1 MTSKQQGALPA
12 RSAAGGGGLSGP
24 GEGSVEQ
31 ADIDDIIGLAARMR
45 QEDIERL
52 TVEELEEVGQELGIE
67 ARYVAQP
74 VETLRSRRAAAE
86 AEARAAARRRRR
98 LLLSAGLAVAAVVA
112 LVVVMALVG
121 RSSLHAQLAQ
131 VEQQRAQVMSVR
143 ERQRHI
149 AETLTGAAQ
158 TSEREAELIGSENR
172 VRVETKRYD
181 GAAAEYNRQA
191 VSLSGT
197 AARWL
202 FDLPA
207 RVPLSSDGDI

>member
-1 MTSKQQGALPA
+1 M
-12 RSAAGGGGLSGP
+12 
-24 GEGSVEQ
+24 EQ

-67 ARYVAQP
+67 ARYVAQA

-98 LLLSAGLAVAAVVA
+98 LLLSAGLALAGVVA
-112 LVVVMALVG
+112 LVVVTALVG
-121 RSSLHAQLAQ
+121 RSSLHSRLAQ

-143 ERQRHI
+143 DRQRHI

-158 TSEREAELIGSENR
+158 SSEREAELIGSENR

-197 AARWL
+197 AARWF